1 VSGSLR
7 FIAMERKLLS
17 PPQQKQYWTSY
28 LWLGAI
34 ALVMLFPIVWL
45 FSTALKSPDEN
56 IFRILERPTLTNF
69 LRVWHSVPFGRYLW
83 NSIVVSSI
91 TVILNLLLCALAA
104 YPLARMDFKGKK
116 LIFWAITGTLMIPF
130 QVTLIPLYVLAV
142 QLGLKNTYLG
152 LIFPCVVS
160 PFGIFL
166 LRQAFQGVPKELEEA
181 ALMDG
186 CHSLEIWWCIMLPAI
201 RPALI
206 TLAIFTFVSAWGDFL
221 WPLLMVD
228 KPELYT
234 LPLGV
239 ATLESAF
246 SQDWRLITAGSVL
259 ALFPLLLLFVWVQKY
274 IIPSDVVT
282 GIKG

>member
-1 VSGSLR
+1 MQIGQSKPL
-7 FIAMERKLLS
+7 KLS
-17 PPQQKQYWTSY
+17 RNWTSY
-28 LWLGAI
+28 LWLVAI
-34 ALVMLFPIVWL
+34 ALVMLFPVVWL

-56 IFRILERPTLTNF
+56 IFRLLERPTLTNF
-69 LRVWHSVPFGRYLW
+69 FRVWQSVPFGRYLW
-83 NSIVVSSI
+83 NSVVVSSV
-91 TVILNLLLCALAA
+91 TVALNLLLCALAA
-104 YPLARMDFKGKK
+104 YPLARMDFAGKR
-116 LIFWAITGTLMIPF
+116 LLFWAIIGTIMIPF

-152 LIFPCVVS
+152 LIFPYVVS

-166 LRQAFQGVPKELEEA
+166 LRQALQGVPKELEEA

-201 RPALI
+201 RPALT
-206 TLAIFTFVSAWGDFL
+206 TLAIFTFVAMWGDFL

-246 SQDWRLITAGSVL
+246 SQDWRLISAGSVISIL
-259 ALFPLLLLFVWVQKY
+259 PILLLFVFVQKY
-274 IIPSDVVT
+274 IIPSEVGA

>member
-1 VSGSLR
+1 
-7 FIAMERKLLS
+7 M
-17 PPQQKQYWTSY
+17 SY

-34 ALVMLFPIVWL
+34 ALVMVFPVVWL
-45 FSTALKSPDEN
+45 FTTALKSPDEN
-56 IFRILERPTLTNF
+56 IFRLLQRPTLTNF
-69 LRVWHSVPFGRYLW
+69 LKVWHGVPFGRYLW
-83 NSIVVSSI
+83 NSLLVSSL
-91 TVILNLLLCALAA
+91 TVALNLLLCALAA
-104 YPLARMDFKGKK
+104 YPLARMDFAGKR
-116 LIFWAITGTLMIPF
+116 LLFWVIMSTIMIPF

-152 LIFPCVVS
+152 LIFPYVVS

-181 ALMDG
+181 AVMDG

-206 TLAIFTFVSAWGDFL
+206 TLAIFTFVAMWGDFL

-228 KPELYT
+228 KPEFYT

-246 SQDWRLITAGSVL
+246 SQDWRLISAGSVISIL
-259 ALFPLLLLFVWVQKY
+259 PILILFVFVQQY
-274 IIPSDVVT
+274 IIPSQVGA